1 MNEVNRDPHKDQPL
15 LFEGAKFGKAK
26 AGMILIHGRGAD
38 AESILTLT
46 TVLANNDF
54 LYAAPQAQNNT
65 WYPFSFLTPL
75 ADNEPGITSGLNKI
89 SSTLFYL
96 NEQGIPT
103 DKIILLGFS
112 QGACLVLE
120 YSSRFPQKFGGVAG
134 LSGGLIGPDGI
145 ERKISG
151 SLENTKIF
159 LGCSDVDPHI
169 PIERVHFTE
178 EHLKKLNGDLTKIIY
193 PGMGHTV
200 NDDEIRNVK
209 FLMKEI
215 LKHDAG

>member
-1 MNEVNRDPHKDQPL
+1 MNELKNDPHKDQPL
-15 LFEGAKFGKAK
+15 LFDGAKFSSAK

-46 TVLANNDF
+46 PVLATDDF

-65 WYPFSFLTPL
+65 WYPFSFLTPI

-89 SSTLFYL
+89 TATLQYL
-96 NEQGIPT
+96 NENGLPT

-120 YSSRFPQKFGGVAG
+120 YCSRFPQKFGGVAG

-145 ERKISG
+145 DRKITG
-151 SLENTKIF
+151 SLQNTKVF

-169 PIERVHFTE
+169 PVERVHFTE
-178 EHLKKLNGDLTKIIY
+178 DHLKKSGGDVTKIIY

-209 FLMKEI
+209 KIMRGL
-215 LKHDAG
+215 LNGS